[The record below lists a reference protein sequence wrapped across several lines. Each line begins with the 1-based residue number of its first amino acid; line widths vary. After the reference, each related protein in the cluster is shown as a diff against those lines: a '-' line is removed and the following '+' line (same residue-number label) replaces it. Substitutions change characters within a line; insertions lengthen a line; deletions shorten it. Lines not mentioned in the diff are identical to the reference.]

1 MIELMKNRH
10 SVRQYEN
17 KKIEPEKQKIL
28 SDLISDIN
36 KKAELNIQVCFDEPE
51 AFDTFMAHY
60 GKFENV
66 TNYIALIA
74 KNNKDEQIGYFGEK
88 LVLKAQELGLN
99 TCWVALTYGKKK
111 AKITKNKG
119 EKIYCVLALG
129 YGKTQGVPHTSKTV
143 EAVSNASNDTPAW
156 FKNGVEASLLA
167 PTAMNQQ
174 KFKFIY
180 NQDGTVS
187 TKAGMGFY
195 TKIDLGIAKCHF
207 ELGTNQKFDWK

>member
-1 MIELMKNRH
+1 MIKLMQNRH

-17 KKIEPEKQKIL
+17 KKIEPEKQKVL
-28 SDLISDIN
+28 TDLISDIN
-36 KKAELNIQVCFDEPE
+36 KKADLNIQVCFDEPD

-66 TNYIALIA
+66 TNYIALVA
-74 KNNKDEQIGYFGEK
+74 KSNKDEQIGYFGEK

-111 AKITKNKG
+111 AKISKNKG
-119 EKIYCVLALG
+119 EKVYCVLALG
-129 YGKTQGVPHTSKTV
+129 YGKTQGVPHTSKAV
-143 EAVSNASNDTPAW
+143 DAVSNASNDTPVW

-187 TKAGMGFY
+187 AKAGMGFY
-195 TKIDLGIAKCHF
+195 TKIDLGIAKYHF
-207 ELGTNQKFDWK
+207 EIGANQKFYWK